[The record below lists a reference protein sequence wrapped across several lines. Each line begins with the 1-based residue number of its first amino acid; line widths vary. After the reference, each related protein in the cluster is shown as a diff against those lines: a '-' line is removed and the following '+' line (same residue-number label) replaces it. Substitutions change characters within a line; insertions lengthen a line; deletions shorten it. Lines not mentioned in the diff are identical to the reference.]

1 MGIRQTL
8 NERPA
13 VGVGLAAG
21 MVVIALVIILWQVM
35 GSRSGGRVRA
45 FNPDQEFFSDDD
57 GKTFFPESKA
67 KLPPFMHNGKT
78 AYVARVYRC
87 GDKGTP
93 FVGYLVK
100 YTDEV
105 RQRMDAELKAGT
117 SPGAVGRIG
126 NAGMLVKKPG
136 QPKWVDRG
144 QMEQYEKVTNIEC
157 PDKQEVE
164 SVRPG
169 EQ

>member
-1 MGIRQTL
+1 MGIRQTI

-21 MVVIALVIILWQVM
+21 LVVVALAIILWQVI
-35 GSRSGGRVRA
+35 GSRAGTRLRA

-57 GKTFFPESKA
+57 GKSFFADAKS
-67 KLPPFMHNGKT
+67 KLPPLMHNGKP
-78 AYVARVYRC
+78 AYIARVYRC

-100 YTDEV
+100 YPDDV
-105 RQRMDAELKAGT
+105 RQRLEAELKSGS
-117 SPGAVGRIG
+117 SPVVVSREG
-126 NAGMLVKKPG
+126 NSGMLVKKPG
-136 QPKWVDRG
+136 QTVWVNRT
-144 QMEQYEKVTNIEC
+144 QMDQYEKVTNVDC